1 MSVPAGEDGGSAVV
15 EVHHVMLELSDEEG
29 RILLRMLRARLDALH
44 TEMVQTDSPDFN
56 IQLRH
61 EEEITQALIARL
73 ESAVADQ

>member
-1 MSVPAGEDGGSAVV
+1 VT
-15 EVHHVMLELSDEEG
+15 LELSDQEG
-29 RILLRMLRARLDALH
+29 RILLRTLRARLDALH

-73 ESAVADQ
+73 DSAVADQ